1 MADLTSIEELRR
13 SPVGEFDDELRRAS
27 RPGSVRLVEW
37 PFTTMVSVRVEAG
50 SPAGRRIETAL
61 GVALPRTV
69 GQTTRKGAYDVLWL
83 GPDEWL
89 VVSASDS
96 SVVERLQA
104 AASGGEGPGENA
116 QVVDVSANRT
126 VLELGGPRARDVL
139 EKGCPL
145 DLHPRAF
152 ADDSAYVTTLARVPV
167 IVWKSDETMFRIL
180 PRASLAAY
188 VAAWLVDAMQEFAP
202 ADHGSGAR

>member
-1 MADLTSIEELRR
+1 MADLNTLRR
-13 SPVGEFDDELRRAS
+13 SPVGHLDEELRQAS

-37 PFTTMVSVRVEAG
+37 PFTTMVSVRAEAG
-50 SPAGRRIETAL
+50 SPAGRRIEAAL
-61 GVALPRTV
+61 GVALPRKV

-89 VVSASDS
+89 VLSATDTGLAA
-96 SVVERLQA
+96 RLQDA
-104 AASGGEGPGENA
+104 AAGGEGPGENA

-126 VLELGGPRARDVL
+126 ILELGGPDAREVL
-139 EKGCPL
+139 EKGCPV

-152 ADDSAYVTTLARVPV
+152 ANDSAVVTTIARVPV

-188 VAAWLVDAMQEFAP
+188 VALWLVDAMQEFT
-202 ADHGSGAR
+202 ADEKPVA

>member
-1 MADLTSIEELRR
+1 MADLNTLRR
-13 SPVGEFDDELRRAS
+13 SPVGHLDEELRRAS

-37 PFTTMVSVRVEAG
+37 PFTTMVNIRAEAG
-50 SPAGRRIETAL
+50 SPAGRRIESAL

-89 VVSASDS
+89 VLSATDAGLA
-96 SVVERLQA
+96 ERLKA
-104 AASGGEGPGENA
+104 AAAEGAGEGRGENA

-126 VLELGGPRARDVL
+126 ILELGGPQAREVL
-139 EKGCPL
+139 EKGCPV

-152 ADDSAYVTTLARVPV
+152 ANDTAVTTTLARVPV
-167 IVWKSDETMFRIL
+167 IVWKSDDTMFRIL

-202 ADHGSGAR
+202 AEQGAGVR

>member
-1 MADLTSIEELRR
+1 MADLTTLRR
-13 SPVGEFDDELRRAS
+13 SPIGHLDEELRRAS
-27 RPGSVRLVEW
+27 HPGSVRLVEW
-37 PFTTMVSVRVEAG
+37 PFTTMVSIRVEPG
-50 SPAGRRIETAL
+50 SAAGRRIESAL

-89 VVSASDS
+89 VVSASDAALA
-96 SVVERLQA
+96 ERLQSA
-104 AASGGEGPGENA
+104 AADGEGNA
-116 QVVDVSANRT
+116 QVIDVSANRT
-126 VLELGGPRARDVL
+126 ILDLGGPRAREVL
-139 EKGCPL
+139 EKGCPM

-152 ADDSAYVTTLARVPV
+152 ADDTAVVTTLARVPV
-167 IVWKSDETMFRIL
+167 IVWKSDDTMFRIL

-202 ADHGSGAR
+202 AGAS

>member
-1 MADLTSIEELRR
+1 MADLTTLRR
-13 SPVGEFDDELRRAS
+13 SPVGDLAEELRSAS

-37 PFTTMVSVRVEAG
+37 PFTTMVSIRVEAG

-89 VVSASDS
+89 VVSASDAALA
-96 SVVERLQA
+96 ERLQA
-104 AASGGEGPGENA
+104 AAAEGEGNA
-116 QVVDVSANRT
+116 QVLDVSANRT
-126 VLELGGPRARDVL
+126 ILELGGPQAREVL
-139 EKGCPL
+139 EKGCPV
-145 DLHPRAF
+145 DLHPRSF
-152 ADDSAYVTTLARVPV
+152 ADDTAVVTTIARVPV
-167 IVWKSDETMFRIL
+167 ILWKSDETMFRIL
-180 PRASLAAY
+180 PRASLATY

-202 ADHGSGAR
+202 AASTAGAR